1 MEKKYSKDA
10 LLDMLKEKL
19 TRRLGLEDPFSASD
33 EMYYQTAVLVV
44 KDILLEKRQKF
55 WAHNLSAG
63 KKQVYYLSMEFLLG
77 RSLKN
82 SLYNLG
88 IVKEMQDALKA
99 FDVGLDMLYAREPD
113 AGLGNG
119 GLGRLAACYL
129 DGLAHENYL
138 ATGYCI
144 LYEFGIFKQKIVDGW
159 QSELPDQWLPGG
171 EAWLTS
177 QPGSE
182 VEVKFGGQIEES
194 WEDGHH
200 MLQHK
205 GYTSV
210 LALPFDINIPGYNS
224 DGISTLRVWRAKNVT
239 GMDMDSFNRGDYASA
254 FKQTSLGE
262 AISKVLYPND
272 NHVEGKNLRLRQQY
286 FLCAASIADICR
298 RHLSVYGTLANF
310 AEKNAIHINDTHP
323 ALAIPELMRFLLD
336 DCGFG
341 WDTAWDIVT
350 NTFAYTNHT
359 VMKEAMEVWDEALFK
374 ALLPR
379 IYSII
384 CEINHRHCERLYR
397 EHRLNNEMVGRLAIL
412 GSHQI
417 RMAHLAVVGSHMVNG
432 VSGLHSQILKEE
444 VFKDFYAIWPQRFTN
459 VTNGIASRRWLV
471 QSNPSLSSLIKEAVG
486 GDFADDMSSLAK
498 LNNFAGDAAFLEK
511 LAASKRENKER
522 FCRYVEQ
529 KNGIV
534 LNPSSVFDVQVKR
547 LHEYKRQQMNALE
560 ILSQYLY
567 IKANPNADITPRT
580 YIFGAK
586 AAPGYYMAKQ
596 IIKLI
601 CTLSEVIEKDPIV
614 RQKMQVVFLEEYN
627 VTLSELLMPA
637 SEISEQIS
645 LAGTE
650 ASGTGNMKL
659 MLNGA
664 ITLGTLDGANVE
676 IYEAV
681 GDENILLFGMKAHEV
696 QQLRENGYYPGR
708 IYEKDPVIRQAV
720 DALLS
725 GIGGET
731 FPNLHDMLIKS
742 DYYMTLADFGAYKEA
757 REKSAV
763 LYKDTRRWQA
773 MALRNI
779 AQSGAFCADRAVCE
793 YARNIW
799 GLQR

>member
-1 MEKKYSKDA
+1 MENKYSKDT

-33 EMYYQTAVLVV
+33 EMYYQAAVLVV
-44 KDILLEKRQKF
+44 KDILFEKRQKF

-129 DGLAHENYL
+129 DGLAHEKYL

-254 FKQTSLGE
+254 FKQTSIGE

-298 RHLSVYGTLANF
+298 RHLSVYGTLTNF

-384 CEINHRHCERLYR
+384 CEINQRHCERLYR

-412 GSHQI
+412 GNHQI

-471 QSNPSLSSLIKEAVG
+471 QANPSLSNLIKEAVG

-498 LNNFAGDAAFLEK
+498 LNNFADDTAFLEK